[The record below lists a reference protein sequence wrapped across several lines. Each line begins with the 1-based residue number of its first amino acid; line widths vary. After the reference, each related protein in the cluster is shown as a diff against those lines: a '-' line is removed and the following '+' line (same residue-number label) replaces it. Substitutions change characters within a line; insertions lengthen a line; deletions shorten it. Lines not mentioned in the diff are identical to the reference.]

1 MHIDDLQR
9 TAIHVRKRLMQL
21 IYEARAGH
29 TGGSLSSVD
38 ILVSLYFKILK
49 NDPANPGW
57 EERDRFIMSKGHS
70 VEGYFCVLQRAG
82 YFTEEVLSSYG
93 KYKAPLAGH
102 PTRNVPGVELNSGSL
117 GHGLSVGTGMALS
130 FKRDNK
136 SNRVFVL
143 MGDGEQG
150 EGSIMEAANAGG
162 HYKLDNLTAI
172 IDRNRLQISG
182 NTEDV
187 MALDDLE
194 ERWSAYGWAVKQVNG
209 NSIPKLLACFES
221 LPFTSGKPNLVIA
234 NTTKGKG
241 ISFIENNAAWHHKVP
256 NEQQYKDA
264 ISELDKMMEE
274 LNHGA

>member
-102 PTRNVPGVELNSGSL
+102 PTRNVPGVELN
-117 GHGLSVGTGMALS
+117 
-130 FKRDNK
+130 
-136 SNRVFVL
+136 
-143 MGDGEQG
+143 
-150 EGSIMEAANAGG
+150 
-162 HYKLDNLTAI
+162 
-172 IDRNRLQISG
+172 
-182 NTEDV
+182 
-187 MALDDLE
+187 
-194 ERWSAYGWAVKQVNG
+194 
-209 NSIPKLLACFES
+209 
-221 LPFTSGKPNLVIA
+221 
-234 NTTKGKG
+234 
-241 ISFIENNAAWHHKVP
+241 
-256 NEQQYKDA
+256 
-264 ISELDKMMEE
+264 
-274 LNHGA
+274 